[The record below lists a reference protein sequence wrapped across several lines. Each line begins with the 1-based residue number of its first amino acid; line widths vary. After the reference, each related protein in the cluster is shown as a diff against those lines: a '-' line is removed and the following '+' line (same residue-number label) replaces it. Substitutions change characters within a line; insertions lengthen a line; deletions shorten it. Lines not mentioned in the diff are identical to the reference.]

1 MSKIVAYIEK
11 DSETGFYVAIVP
23 GIAGAHTQ
31 ADSLDDLQVR
41 LKEVVELCLE
51 SMDPEERKS
60 LPEFIGLQQ
69 IEVAV

>member
-31 ADSLDDLQVR
+31 AESLDDLQVR

-51 SMDPEERKS
+51 SMVPQANSEHERTVPLS
-60 LPEFIGLQQ
+60 H
-69 IEVAV
+69 V